1 MLIWRENIY
10 KWDILELEDML
21 IIKVGLNIRNKL
33 VNNWKEELVKIL
45 KLKVQEYSMKNGR
58 KLKKI
63 KNIRGWR
70 RNGRLNMVD
79 FCRFIDYFYKFINN

>member
-10 KWDILELEDML
+10 KWDIHELEDML

-63 KNIRGWR
+63 KNIRG
-70 RNGRLNMVD
+70 
-79 FCRFIDYFYKFINN
+79 

>member
-63 KNIRGWR
+63 KNIRG
-70 RNGRLNMVD
+70 
-79 FCRFIDYFYKFINN
+79 